1 MPQPSVHQL
10 YKRLE
15 RVGKGAYGAVY
26 KGVHIPT
33 GNVVAL
39 KIIDF
44 EAAEGQGE
52 DDIGDI
58 QREVALLTALRDAPN
73 ITKYYGCHMD
83 GPRAWIVME
92 LAEGGSVY
100 SIMQASKDKRLEE
113 RFVAVIVREVLIALA
128 YLHRV
133 PVIHRDIKAANVL
146 ITSACNVMICDFG
159 VSALMQSANSKR
171 NTMIGTPLFM
181 APELL
186 GSVASY
192 DTTADIWSLGIMIY
206 EMIMGHPPH
215 SHLNPHQ
222 AMDLIPR
229 VKPPTLPESD
239 GSKELRDFMAMCLKE
254 VPSERA
260 TAEELLKTKWMKST
274 QKTSLT
280 ILKDLLG
287 RVQRAAPR
295 ESLAQPMA
303 WEAAEE
309 EECVI
314 RNFGRAARDSNAW
327 EFDTV
332 KGRRISP
339 YMAAG
344 DEDTVVMAPIPEAD
358 PTVRPAMSTT
368 VPSSLRAIFGDDTP
382 APPPPPPTLPTPP
395 PHREHHRSRGPPNI
409 EIPPSFDSLDL
420 SSPDPSGSASNS
432 APEQPNDN
440 AVVGPRP
447 MRRRRSQSTGESLD
461 APAPFQFPA
470 AQKVLSSA
478 APAVTPLQLQQ
489 KHARTSPTH
498 ASASAS
504 SSSSSTASLTPGA
517 HQATYSLDTLRRARE
532 GSPVTPPSMSR
543 TRSATAAQDISLEDI
558 PLVPPVRPYAATPG
572 GRNRSGSDSSQKDS
586 LGTPALKDVMK
597 IPSLSSEHRLGISDL
612 LPPSPSAAMSNSRS
626 YAPPPASSLG
636 TAVATA
642 GYESFRDAAV
652 ASGASF
658 TLGLPRTSSP
668 PPEFRR
674 HGHRPSSSSITSI
687 QSLGNGP
694 PVRPLDYA
702 ALVRDGSTHSE
713 LARTIEELGQWL
725 SVVET
730 GLGSVLDSAFEDIIE
745 EEGGDWEAEDS
756 SSGPDMS
763 SDDAGSS
770 HHQRILAALQAAAS

>member
-1 MPQPSVHQL
+1 MAPPQQSVHQL

-33 GNVVAL
+33 GNIVAL

-100 SIMQASKDKRLEE
+100 SIMQASKDKKLEE

-192 DTTADIWSLGIMIY
+192 DTTADIWSLGIMVY

-260 TAEELLKTKWMKST
+260 TAEELLKTKWIKST
-274 QKTSLT
+274 QKVPLT
-280 ILKDLLG
+280 ILKELLG

-303 WEAAEE
+303 WEAAEQE
-309 EECVI
+309 DI
-314 RNFGRAARDSNAW
+314 QNFGRATRDSNAW
-327 EFDTV
+327 EFETV
-332 KGRRISP
+332 RGRMSQ
-339 YMAAG
+339 YMSAN

-358 PTVRPAMSTT
+358 PTVRPMPTT

-382 APPPPPPTLPTPP
+382 DPPPPPPTLPTPP
-395 PHREHHRSRGPPNI
+395 PHRERHGAKRAATLDVRTDALSKPAEFSFPPKGRSKLGSVPELTRPSMLTESPEEMEGPSAASGATARPHSRLRQLSEDGAERSSVGTFDDARTSVSSGQTVTARSFRDHRARGPPNI
-409 EIPPSFDSLDL
+409 EIPSSSESLDL
-420 SSPDPSGSASNS
+420 SSPDPSGSASSSNHS
-432 APEQPNDN
+432 DPSKGDT
-440 AVVGPRP
+440 VVGPRP
-447 MRRRRSQSTGESLD
+447 MRRRRSQSTGEGLG
-461 APAPFQFPA
+461 APATFQFPA

-478 APAVTPLQLQQ
+478 APAVTPLQLQ
-489 KHARTSPTH
+489 KHARMSPTH

-517 HQATYSLDTLRRARE
+517 HQATYSLDTLRRARD
-532 GSPVTPPSMSR
+532 GAPMTPPGMSR
-543 TRSATAAQDISLEDI
+543 TRSATAAQDIIVKSGPKPLLMGQSSLEDI
-558 PLVPPVRPYAATPG
+558 PLVPPVRPYAATPN

-586 LGTPALKDVMK
+586 LGTPGLKDVLK

-612 LPPSPSAAMSNSRS
+612 LPPSPSAAMSNSRT

-642 GYESFRDAAV
+642 GYDSF
-652 ASGASF
+652 
-658 TLGLPRTSSP
+658 
-668 PPEFRR
+668 
-674 HGHRPSSSSITSI
+674 
-687 QSLGNGP
+687 
-694 PVRPLDYA
+694 
-702 ALVRDGSTHSE
+702 
-713 LARTIEELGQWL
+713 
-725 SVVET
+725 
-730 GLGSVLDSAFEDIIE
+730 
-745 EEGGDWEAEDS
+745 
-756 SSGPDMS
+756 
-763 SDDAGSS
+763 
-770 HHQRILAALQAAAS
+770 